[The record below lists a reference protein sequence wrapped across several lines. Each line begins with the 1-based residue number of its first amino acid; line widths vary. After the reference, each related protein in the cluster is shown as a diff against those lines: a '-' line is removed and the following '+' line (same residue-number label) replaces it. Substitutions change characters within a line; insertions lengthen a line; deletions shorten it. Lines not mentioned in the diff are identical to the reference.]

1 MPVHPVLTQLRK
13 LSAKLPE
20 SNERETWG
28 HPTFRVGEKIYASFG
43 VGESGAS
50 VSCKQTHLD
59 QAVLVKDPR
68 FSVARYVGRHGWISI
83 RADEVKWPMIED
95 LVVKSYRL
103 IAPKKLSARL
113 RMP

>member
-1 MPVHPVLTQLRK
+1 MRARSRRAVSG
-13 LSAKLPE
+13 LSVQMG
-20 SNERETWG
+20 ER
-28 HPTFRVGEKIYASFG
+28 TFSTSG
-43 VGESGAS
+43 VPRRP
-50 VSCKQTHLD
+50 
-59 QAVLVKDPR
+59 PR